1 MSLSEVLKALAQK
14 KCESISAPD
23 MAVLLRATL
32 KLKLSGIVEKSIQ
45 SGETAPNFML
55 GSNHHTVNSLYDL
68 LESRGPAIVTFF
80 RGTWCSYCQA
90 QLNAFESVLP
100 ELESM
105 NISFI
110 AISPDGAGEIESEKN
125 NYISIHDID
134 NTIARNYRLIY
145 ELEEDQQNLFE
156 RWKNNLAFLHDSDKW
171 ELPVPS
177 TFLIGTDRRIKYRH
191 MNVDFRQRIDPQEV
205 VGFLKEKLAD

>member
-14 KCESISAPD
+14 NCASISAPD

-32 KLKLSGIVEKSIQ
+32 KLKLSGIVDKSIQ
-45 SGETAPNFML
+45 SGETAPNFPL
-55 GSNHHTVNSLYDL
+55 GFNQQNADSLYDL
-68 LESRGPAIVTFF
+68 LESSGPAIVTFF

-90 QLNAFESVLP
+90 QLNAFESILP
-100 ELESM
+100 DLESK

-125 NYISIHDID
+125 NYVKIHDID
-134 NTIARNYRLIY
+134 NAIAREYRLVY

-177 TFLIGTDRRIKYRH
+177 TFLVGSDRRVKYRH
-191 MNVDFRQRIDPQEV
+191 MNVDFRQRLDPEEV
-205 VGFLKEKLAD
+205 VGFFGRKIS